1 MMEEEPA
8 PNLGVP
14 GIKSSQIINPVPGTR
29 WKKQL
34 QIFISMFCLSCGF
47 LQEIY
52 FIVDGS

>member
-8 PNLGVP
+8 PNLGVS
-14 GIKSSQIINPVPGTR
+14 GIKSSQIINPVLGTR

-52 FIVDGS
+52 FIVDVF